1 MKRVVPYTHL
11 VVAPTTAQSPPRS
24 IRVLPPLVA
33 AQIAAGE
40 VVERPASAVKELI
53 ENAIDA
59 RATRISIDLEQGG
72 IELIRVA
79 DDGHGIAADELAL
92 AVTPHA
98 TSKLEGAA
106 DLERIATL
114 GFRGE
119 ALASISAV
127 ARVTLR
133 SRTSTDDTAH
143 LIDAEGAS
151 ISAARPE
158 AGPVGTL
165 VTVRN
170 LFFNTPARRKFLRTS
185 ATELGHCTDA
195 VTDLALSHPHIG
207 FTLRAEG
214 RTILD
219 VPPAQD
225 PSERALAL
233 LGPEMQSQYLRV
245 SADRFDSPGGLGGVT
260 LWGLI
265 GRPALARPTTK
276 AQHFF
281 INGRAIRDRTI
292 QHALKEAF
300 RGLIEPSRH
309 PAAVLMIEMEPGAV
323 DVNVHPTKAEVRF
336 RDSGLVHSVVH
347 RAVQE
352 TLRAADLTPS
362 VHWSGASGSGSQF
375 GAEPKTGAMP
385 LPSPA
390 ADPERFVDYF
400 RRLAAPAGRKFD
412 YESLRAAVDAAQQS
426 APALPEAPSAASI
439 PLDSPPPMALP
450 LPAHKV
456 LQVHNSY
463 LVTQDDQGVLIID
476 QHALHERAMFEAL
489 RDRLARGELE
499 SQRLLMPAVV
509 SVSPQRLE
517 ALARVENLFARLGI
531 TAEPMGPSS
540 LGVHSFPTFL
550 FDRGVDAGEFVADVL
565 ERAEA
570 EKWGDS
576 PDAAGDEAALH
587 EVLDM
592 MACKAAVKAG
602 DSLAPA
608 ELDALLALREHVER
622 SSNCPHGRPTSIRLS
637 IHELEKRFGRT

>member
-1 MKRVVPYTHL
+1 
-11 VVAPTTAQSPPRS
+11 VVAPTAAPAPPRP

-59 RATRISIDLEQGG
+59 RASRITIDLDQGG

-79 DDGHGIAADELAL
+79 DDGHGIAADGLAL

-98 TSKLEGAA
+98 TSKIDGAA
-106 DLERIATL
+106 DLERISTL

-127 ARVTLR
+127 SRVSLR

-143 LIDAEGAS
+143 LIEAEGAS
-151 ISAARPE
+151 ISPPRPE
-158 AGPVGTL
+158 PGPVGTL
-165 VTVRN
+165 ISVRN

-207 FTLRAEG
+207 FALRADG
-214 RTILD
+214 RTVLE
-219 VPPAQD
+219 VPPDQD
-225 PSERALAL
+225 PGERALAL
-233 LGPEMQSQYLRV
+233 LGPEMESQYLRV
-245 SADRFDSPGGLGGVT
+245 SADRFDSPGHAGAVT

-276 AQHFF
+276 AQHLF

-309 PAAVLMIEMEPGAV
+309 PAAVLMIEMDPSAV

-352 TLRAADLTPS
+352 ALRAADLTPS
-362 VHWSGASGSGSQF
+362 IHWGGNASSDSSF
-375 GAEPKTGAMP
+375 GAEPKPGAMP

-390 ADPERFVDYF
+390 ADPQRFVDYF
-400 RRLAAPAGRKFD
+400 RRLASPGGGKFD
-412 YESLRAAVDAAQQS
+412 YGSVRAAVDAAQA
-426 APALPEAPSAASI
+426 APASTGDAPHTADPSQAAPTSPLPV
-439 PLDSPPPMALP
+439 P
-450 LPAHKV
+450 LPAPRV
-456 LQVHNSY
+456 LQVHNSF

-509 SVSPQRLE
+509 TVPPQRLE
-517 ALARVENLFARLGI
+517 ALQRVENLFARLGI
-531 TAEPMGPSS
+531 AAEPMGPSS
-540 LGVHSFPTFL
+540 IGVHAFPTFL
-550 FDRGVDAGEFVADVL
+550 FDRGVDAGRFVADVL

-576 PDAAGDEAALH
+576 PDAAGDEAVLH

-592 MACKAAVKAG
+592 MACKAAVRAG

-637 IHELEKRFGRT
+637 IHELNKRFGRTLCAS